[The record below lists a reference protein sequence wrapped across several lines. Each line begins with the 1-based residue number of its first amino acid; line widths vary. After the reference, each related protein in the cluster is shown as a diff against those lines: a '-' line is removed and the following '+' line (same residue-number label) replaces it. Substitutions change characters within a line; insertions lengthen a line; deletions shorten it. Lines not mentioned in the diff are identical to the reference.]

1 MLHHGTGE
9 PNEVGS
15 QGRPWVKETRGW
27 TPHDP
32 PVIYVDR
39 SQLLDHCRRQPGAA
53 IGTGRGAAGVL
64 DYLKLIKRRPRVGAP
79 GMGARQTWYEIE
91 PGEFSADEWLAIIEV
106 TRHSYNVSA
115 GKRGLHSVRP
125 DGTAF
130 DPDAGVAIDGQ
141 EAR

>member
-1 MLHHGTGE
+1 
-9 PNEVGS
+9 
-15 QGRPWVKETRGW
+15 
-27 TPHDP
+27 
-32 PVIYVDR
+32 
-39 SQLLDHCRRQPGAA
+39 
-53 IGTGRGAAGVL
+53 
-64 DYLKLIKRRPRVGAP
+64 
-79 GMGARQTWYEIE
+79 MGARQTWYEIE

-141 EAR
+141 EAQ